1 MRMTHKPDSITL
13 EDAMV
18 IKPEVGP
25 LSLRAPLRNEAPGSG
40 VPVASQM
47 PQLSC
52 VVRVL
57 MGNPCGRVKAD
68 GGPYISSA
76 VAWGGG
82 RMSRTA
88 WSRSISQRHGTHVMT
103 LRQDKVFLLKDHQG
117 FEGQADPMLWSAM
130 LFSPQ
135 VWAAISV
142 LGMQKRL

>member
-47 PQLSC
+47 PPLSC
-52 VVRVL
+52 VVRIL

-82 RMSRTA
+82 AHVKNSVESEHFSGTWYSRNDPEA
-88 WSRSISQRHGTHVMT
+88 G
-103 LRQDKVFLLKDHQG
+103 QG
-117 FEGQADPMLWSAM
+117 L
-130 LFSPQ
+130 SP
-135 VWAAISV
+135 
-142 LGMQKRL
+142 